1 MSTVEALSKL
11 IDNFYAKTK
20 TEKVLALFNELRSG
34 RHYAASRIRKFLIG
48 NYKALIINLDDEEFS
63 VVKKIIIDNLPKLIN
78 ERNSRKIAYS
88 LLSQFIEYSCRGE
101 DLDVYYAYEK
111 EILRLAQT
119 NKEKYIFH
127 VITLAQTRK
136 RLLGDISNIE
146 AYFIENYLCLSRLK
160 SINYKYLCDFTIN
173 VECDRRKFLMHLFS
187 SKPFRN
193 DFIINS
199 FILQHEE
206 LKKLGTLI

>member
-1 MSTVEALSKL
+1 VNTALILSKL

-20 TEKVLALFNELRSG
+20 IEKVLALFNELRSG
-34 RHYAASRIRKFLIG
+34 RHYAASKIRKFLIG
-48 NYKALIINLDDEEFS
+48 NYKSLILNLTDEEF
-63 VVKKIIIDNLPKLIN
+63 VFVKQVIIDNLPKLIN
-78 ERNSRKIAYS
+78 ERNSQKIAYS

-127 VITLAQTRK
+127 IITLAQTRK
-136 RLLGDISNIE
+136 RMFNDITNIE
-146 AYFIENYLCLSRLK
+146 DFFIKQYLRLSRLK
-160 SINYKYLCDFTIN
+160 SINYKHLLDFSIN
-173 VECDRRKFLMHLFS
+173 VDCERRRFLLHLFKL
-187 SKPFRN
+187 KPFRN

-199 FILQHEE
+199 FILQFDE
-206 LKKLGTLI
+206 LKKLGLLI